1 MQTCNDSWK
10 DKYPGINIM
19 NLEDAPNKSVLEI
32 VSIRQDKLTN
42 DAMRFGI
49 EPGEYVTIINKLP
62 GGPIVIQ
69 KNQQQ
74 IAIGRELSKIIEVKI
89 KKPFLS

>member
-1 MQTCNDSWK
+1 MSR
-10 DKYPGINIM
+10 YIVYLLIM
-19 NLEDAPNKSVLEI
+19 DLEQAPVNSLLEI
-32 VSIRQDKLTN
+32 VSIDSEKLLN

-49 EPGEYVTIINKLP
+49 ETSEVVKIINKLP

-74 IAIGRELSKIIEVKI
+74 IAIGRELAKAVQVRI
-89 KKPFLS
+89 KDL

>member
-1 MQTCNDSWK
+1 
-10 DKYPGINIM
+10 M
-19 NLEDAPNKSVLEI
+19 NLEGAPKKSILEI
-32 VSIRQDKLTN
+32 VSINQEKLSE

-49 EPGEYVTIINKLP
+49 ECGECVQIINKLP

-74 IAIGRELSKIIEVKI
+74 IAIGRELAKAIEVKI
-89 KKPFLS
+89 KIDN

>member
-1 MQTCNDSWK
+1 
-10 DKYPGINIM
+10 M
-19 NLEDAPNKSVLEI
+19 NLEEAPKKSVLEI
-32 VSIRQDKLTN
+32 VSINQSKLSE

-49 EPGEYVTIINKLP
+49 ESGECVQIINKLP

-74 IAIGRELSKIIEVKI
+74 IAIGRELAKAIQVKV
-89 KKPFLS
+89 LL

>member
-1 MQTCNDSWK
+1 
-10 DKYPGINIM
+10 M
-19 NLEDAPNKSVLEI
+19 NLTEAPNKSPLEV
-32 VSIRQDKLTN
+32 VSISDAKLLG

-49 EPGEYVTIINKLP
+49 EEGEQIQIINKLP

-74 IAIGRELSKIIEVKI
+74 IAIGRELAQIIEVKI
-89 KKPFLS
+89 MQQQSSGF

>member
-1 MQTCNDSWK
+1 
-10 DKYPGINIM
+10 M
-19 NLEDAPNKSVLEI
+19 NLEDAPKKLILEI
-32 VSIRQDKLTN
+32 DSINQEKLSE

-49 EPGEYVTIINKLP
+49 ECGECVQIINKLP

-74 IAIGRELSKIIEVKI
+74 IAIGRELAKAIEIKIIE
-89 KKPFLS
+89 

>member
-1 MQTCNDSWK
+1 MLYCLNNTVK
-10 DKYPGINIM
+10 INIM
-19 NLEDAPNKSVLEI
+19 NLEEAPKLTILEI
-32 VSIRQDKLTN
+32 ISIAQEKLSE

-49 EPGEYVTIINKLP
+49 EDGEAVKIINKLP

-74 IAIGRELSKIIEVKI
+74 IAIGRELARAVEVKI
-89 KKPFLS
+89 RN

>member
-1 MQTCNDSWK
+1 
-10 DKYPGINIM
+10 M
-19 NLEDAPNKSVLEI
+19 NLESAPNKSNLEI
-32 VSIRQDKLTN
+32 ISINDPKTSC

-49 EPGEYVTIINKLP
+49 EPGECVKIINKLP

-74 IAIGRELSKIIEVKI
+74 IAIGRELARSIEVKL
-89 KKPFLS
+89 LS

>member
-1 MQTCNDSWK
+1 MA
-10 DKYPGINIM
+10 M
-19 NLEDAPNKSVLEI
+19 NLEDAPKKLILEI
-32 VSIRQDKLTN
+32 VSINQEKLSE

-49 EPGEYVTIINKLP
+49 ECGECVQIINKLP

-74 IAIGRELSKIIEVKI
+74 IAIGRELAKAILVQVVNNN
-89 KKPFLS
+89 

>member
-1 MQTCNDSWK
+1 
-10 DKYPGINIM
+10 M
-19 NLEDAPNKSVLEI
+19 NLESAPKNQALEV
-32 VSIRQDKLTN
+32 VSISEEKLLT

-49 EPGEYVTIINKLP
+49 EIGECITIINKLP

-74 IAIGRELSKIIEVKI
+74 IAIGRELAKVIQI
-89 KKPFLS
+89 KVVT

>member
-1 MQTCNDSWK
+1 
-10 DKYPGINIM
+10 M
-19 NLEDAPNKSVLEI
+19 NLESAPKQVKLEVL
-32 VSIRQDKLTN
+32 SINNEKLFE

-49 EPGEYVTIINKLP
+49 ECGECVQIINKLP

-74 IAIGRELSKIIEVKI
+74 IAIGRELAKAIEVKVI
-89 KKPFLS
+89 

>member
-1 MQTCNDSWK
+1 
-10 DKYPGINIM
+10 M
-19 NLEDAPNKSVLEI
+19 NLEDAPKKSILEI
-32 VSIRQDKLTN
+32 VSINQEKLSE

-49 EPGEYVTIINKLP
+49 ECGECVQIITKLP

-74 IAIGRELSKIIEVKI
+74 IAIGRERAKAILVQVVNN
-89 KKPFLS
+89 

>member
-1 MQTCNDSWK
+1 MD
-10 DKYPGINIM
+10 
-19 NLEDAPNKSVLEI
+19 LESAPKKKILEI
-32 VSIRQDKLTN
+32 ISINQEKLLE

-49 EPGEYVTIINKLP
+49 ECGECVQIINKLP

-74 IAIGRELSKIIEVKI
+74 IAIGRELARAIEVKI
-89 KKPFLS
+89 KN